1 MSWENPLPCVSLRYT
16 YHCISI
22 RSTKFTSNIDQRLVP
37 PCVWYACVCLHG
49 RRAEFARVL
58 ISAIQYSMYIVCI
71 RRRRRRRRVLTH
83 STRYICDWAQIHCT
97 HTHSSIAQVIYSTH
111 TRRAQTFNLYKSIAP
126 FCPET
131 IMRIY
136 VYMFMSVYTLSTTY
150 IRVTVQC

>member
-58 ISAIQYSMYIVCI
+58 ISAIQYSMYGILYAFGGDDDDEEYSPI
-71 RRRRRRRRVLTH
+71 ALDTYA
-83 STRYICDWAQIHCT
+83 TELKYIAH
-97 HTHSSIAQVIYSTH
+97 TH
-111 TRRAQTFNLYKSIAP
+111 TRR
-126 FCPET
+126 
-131 IMRIY
+131 
-136 VYMFMSVYTLSTTY
+136 
-150 IRVTVQC
+150 